1 MRNYK
6 QVYPKYDQVGLL
18 EILLEQEVVDN
29 LWKYIETAKENP
41 KTKNHDLAGNITSS
55 LVLKDQDN
63 WFFDVVLLEAISIY
77 NQTYPLW
84 QEDHAVLTLEKP
96 YVLDSLWVN
105 FQKQNEFN
113 PIHKHSGVYSF
124 EIWMQI
130 PYTEEE
136 QKNIPFV
143 KHSNAKYAGEFHYF
157 FTDMFGRVRSS
168 YHKSDHNSEGT
179 MLIFPSELNH
189 CVYPF
194 YGTDKER
201 ITISGNIKYDG
212 KAMNPFLYK

>member
-1 MRNYK
+1 M
-6 QVYPKYDQVGLL
+6 
-18 EILLEQEVVDN
+18 
-29 LWKYIETAKENP
+29 
-41 KTKNHDLAGNITSS
+41 KTYCQLDSDFIKMINITY
-55 LVLKDQDN
+55 LNNK
-63 WFFDVVLLEAISIY
+63 
-77 NQTYPLW
+77 
-84 QEDHAVLTLEKP
+84 
-96 YVLDSLWVN
+96 
-105 FQKQNEFN
+105 
-113 PIHKHSGVYSF
+113 
-124 EIWMQI
+124 
-130 PYTEEE
+130 
-136 QKNIPFV
+136 FV